1 MKKMIKILFA
11 ISVPALIFI
20 SCGNGMPG
28 GKDWAV
34 KIDDQIITIE
44 EFNRLYYIQ
53 NKLALNLEK
62 NEDVDKLAADPSS
75 LRPEIQQ
82 SVIKKSFM
90 ENLIAQKLLY
100 KKAMGDKNLDRQE
113 LDTIIE
119 ISKLQLVGQYYL
131 NKILKDEIN
140 VTQNEIDKFYKANID
155 RFRQMPINEADFQIK
170 RYLSLQKFK
179 EKSND
184 YVMSLVGESTVN
196 KKGFY
201 DNEKKLSSKKD
212 EQKKDEIKNT
222 EKDKSTPDK
231 TKEPEKK

>member
-1 MKKMIKILFA
+1 MKIVMTTLL
-11 ISVPALIFI
+11 ALALPLLAFL
-20 SCGNGMPG
+20 SCGSSTPG
-28 GKDWAV
+28 GSDWAV
-34 KIDDQIITIE
+34 KIDDQVISMN
-44 EFNRLYYIQ
+44 EFNRMYYIQ

-82 SVIKKSFM
+82 SVIKKNFL

-100 KKAMGDKNLDRQE
+100 KKAMSDKNVDRQE

-131 NKILKDEIN
+131 NKILKDDIN
-140 VTQNEIDKFYKANID
+140 VSQAEIDKFYQANRD

-184 YVMSLVGESTVN
+184 YVMGLVGESTIN

-201 DNEKKLSSKKD
+201 DYEKKLSSKKD
-212 EQKKDEIKNT
+212 EVKKEEPKKDEPKTT
-222 EKDKSTPDK
+222 EKK
-231 TKEPEKK
+231 